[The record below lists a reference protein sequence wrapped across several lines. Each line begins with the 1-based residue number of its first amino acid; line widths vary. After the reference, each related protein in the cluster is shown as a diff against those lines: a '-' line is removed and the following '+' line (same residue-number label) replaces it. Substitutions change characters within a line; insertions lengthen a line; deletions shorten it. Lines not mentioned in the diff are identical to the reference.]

1 MTEKEIMTDT
11 IKYTHMVLSSL
22 PPESDVEG
30 SPDST
35 PAFPAQAILK
45 GKERSAVILIPIL
58 IHVFKFIYHLIE
70 SEDLSYNKIPQF
82 TLVHCFY

>member
-1 MTEKEIMTDT
+1 MIDT

-22 PPESDVEG
+22 PPESDVEA

-35 PAFPAQAILK
+35 QAILTE
-45 GKERSAVILIPIL
+45 KERRAVILIPIL
-58 IHVFKFIYHLIE
+58 IHMFKFIYHLIE